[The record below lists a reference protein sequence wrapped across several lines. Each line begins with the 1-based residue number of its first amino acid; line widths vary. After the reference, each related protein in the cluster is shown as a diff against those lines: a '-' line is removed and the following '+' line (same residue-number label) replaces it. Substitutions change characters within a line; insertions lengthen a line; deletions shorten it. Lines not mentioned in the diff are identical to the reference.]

1 MSVLIILILVS
12 LAVGLT
18 FLGAFIWSV
27 RSGQYEDTL
36 TPSMRVLLDD
46 PVPAHREES
55 PQPLASSDNSPSSG
69 GPAGRTTSPLSF
81 LSAFPIKPIVK
92 QSKKL

>member
-1 MSVLIILILVS
+1 MSVIFLLIPLSIAI
-12 LAVGLT
+12 AAG

-46 PVPAHREES
+46 SDAGRAGDRRPGNERLAEPD
-55 PQPLASSDNSPSSG
+55 ASSSGIGAAAAGFPNSAKS
-69 GPAGRTTSPLSF
+69 
-81 LSAFPIKPIVK
+81 
-92 QSKKL
+92 